1 MNEFELDIAGK
12 TVEQV
17 FIEALEI
24 IEHKAIKMEYDYVKP
39 KRIVLFLGF
48 Q

>member
-1 MNEFELDIAGK
+1 MLGVLCDSSEEVINARKCLVNEFELDIAGK

-24 IEHKAIKMEYDYVKP
+24 IEHNK
-39 KRIVLFLGF
+39 
-48 Q
+48 